1 MTKYAYLAE
10 LAECLEGLPEE
21 EINKTIAY
29 YNEIIEDRMEEGLT
43 EDAAVGALEHPYEV
57 ARQLLVELLTRP
69 SSREKPE
76 REHLPQGS
84 YTLKEQHFLAANVC
98 EVKIQEENA
107 SIRLLGSPDEWI
119 HLSYGESEM
128 DGYEIQKEGE
138 RLSIFRR
145 RQPKWKNSI
154 QQSRRKQPVLTVA
167 LPTQFAGNLTAESY
181 NGNISAQQIQL
192 SGELQLKTS
201 NGRLLLE
208 QCTAHSLKGKTEN
221 GQISLKNVQTEQTLT
236 ATTSNDAIRAVDLRC
251 GSSMKL
257 QSANGKIVVE
267 QVMAETEMILQTSNA
282 AIIGSVAERADAFTI
297 VSHTSNGSSNL
308 PGKWGKGNKLLNVK
322 TSNGSIQINFLDS
335 DD

>member
-10 LAECLEGLPEE
+10 LAECLEGIPEE

-43 EDAAVGALEHPYEV
+43 EEAAVGALEHPYEV

-69 SSREKPE
+69 SSREEPE
-76 REHLPQGS
+76 HETLPRGS
-84 YTLKEQHFLAANVC
+84 YTLKKQQFLAADVR

-107 SIRLLGSPDEWI
+107 SVRLLCSTDEWI
-119 HLSYGESEM
+119 HVSYGESEM
-128 DGYEIQKEGE
+128 DGYDIHQEGE
-138 RLSIFRR
+138 RLTIFRR
-145 RQPKWKNSI
+145 RQQKWNNSI
-154 QQSRRKQPVLTVA
+154 QQSRRKQPMLTIA
-167 LPTQFAGNLTAESY
+167 MPTQFAGNLIAESW

-208 QCTAHSLKGKTEN
+208 QCTAHSIKGKTEN
-221 GQISLKNVQTEQTLT
+221 GQISLKNVQAEQTLT
-236 ATTSNDAIRAVDLRC
+236 ATTSNSAIQAVDLRC

-257 QSANGKIVVE
+257 QTANGRIALE
-267 QVMAETEMILQTSNA
+267 QVTAGTEMIFQTSNA
-282 AIIGSVAERADAFTI
+282 SIIGNIAERSDAFTI